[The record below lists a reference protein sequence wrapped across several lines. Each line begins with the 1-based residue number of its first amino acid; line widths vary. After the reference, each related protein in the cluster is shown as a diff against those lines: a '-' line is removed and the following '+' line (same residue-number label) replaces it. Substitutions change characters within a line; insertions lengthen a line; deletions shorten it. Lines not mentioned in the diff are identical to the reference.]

1 MFSQA
6 GESLFFQHSV
16 EVEAIVSIQVEC
28 KGHNGDE
35 QSMAVEID
43 QFISAQKG
51 QCQTNDNSC
60 NDENCT

>member
-28 KGHNGDE
+28 KGHNGNE

-43 QFISAQKG
+43 QFISTQKG
-51 QCQTNDNSC
+51 QC
-60 NDENCT
+60 